1 MLEREWQAQVVSA
14 AQALGWTTYH
24 THDSRRSDKGWPDLV
39 LVRDRLVVA
48 ELKTATGRVSSEQRM
63 WLDLLKSAGVET
75 YLWRPDDAD
84 EVLAVLSRIR
94 RDTGGAE

>member
-39 LVRDRLVVA
+39 LV
-48 ELKTATGRVSSEQRM
+48 M
-63 WLDLLKSAGVET
+63 WLDLLESEGVET
-75 YLWRPDDAD
+75 YLWRPDDVD

-94 RDTGGAE
+94 RNTGGAE